1 VNIPLDG
8 GYPVQRKGELLD
20 DAEIPVIGHQV
31 PPPPDD
37 DALMGDSDDEGQVA
51 KYNSAARLNQI
62 GMIAAQRASGRFD
75 MFGTQPR
82 TFSGYADSGVLVSY
96 EPDPSKSPLNDPK
109 IAAVFFHFVNVTGPS
124 ISIYERHSFDANL
137 ARLQGQ
143 NVQARQHIWACK
155 PTKITEIDTRL
166 TCLQTNFLLWR
177 LATLLSSRPCWL

>member
-1 VNIPLDG
+1 MQLES
-8 GYPVQRKGELLD
+8 ELSD
-20 DAEIPVIGHQV
+20 DAEIPVIGRQV
-31 PPPPDD
+31 PPTDD
-37 DALMGDSDDEGQVA
+37 DALMGDSDEEGHVA
-51 KYNSAARLNQI
+51 KYNKAIELNQL

-124 ISIYERHSFDANL
+124 ISIYERHSFDATL
-137 ARLQGQ
+137 ASLQGL

-155 PTKITEIDTRL
+155 LANTTEIDARL
-166 TCLQTNFLLWR
+166 TSPQTNSPSWP
-177 LATLLSSRPCWL
+177 LATLLSSRLCLL